1 MIIYPSNQS
10 KIIQFEEM
18 ALNAWPALYE
28 NLHNG
33 CVIRLSNGY
42 TKRANS
48 VNALYFNDNIPELID
63 YSEKFYKKHLLP
75 TTFKIIKHKNYE
87 HLDAFLEEEDY
98 KVIDY
103 TNVKLIDLRVNSFT
117 NNRIVK
123 LESEF
128 SDEWIN
134 EFVRLQKLDSKIVT
148 ISNML
153 KNITVNKI
161 VASITIDSKIIGF
174 GYGAIENDIIGI
186 FDIYINEQYRNKGYA
201 RKLINKIL
209 YWAKS
214 KDISYS
220 YLQVMENNVIANKL
234 YQSIGYKAYYK
245 YWYRVK

>member
-18 ALNAWPALYE
+18 SLNAWPALYE
-28 NLHNG
+28 NHHNG
-33 CVIRLSNGY
+33 SIIRLSDGY

-48 VNALYFNDNIPELID
+48 VNALYFNDNLPELIN
-63 YSEKFYKKHLLP
+63 YSEKFYKRYSLP
-75 TTFKIIKHKNYE
+75 TTFKIIKHKKYE
-87 HLDAFLEEEDY
+87 HLDAFLEDKNY
-98 KVIDY
+98 KIIDK
-103 TNVKLIDLRVNSFT
+103 TNVKLNDLRDNTFT

-123 LESEF
+123 LENDF
-128 SDEWIN
+128 TNEWIN
-134 EFVRLQKLDSKIVT
+134 EFVRLHRLDDKLET

-153 KNITVNKI
+153 KSITVNKI

-186 FDIYINEQYRNKGYA
+186 FDIYVNESYRNQGYA
-201 RKLINKIL
+201 RKLMNKLL

-214 KDISYS
+214 KGIIYS
-220 YLQVMENNVIANKL
+220 YLQVMEDNEIADKL
-234 YQSIGYKAYYK
+234 YKSIGYKPYYK

>member
-63 YSEKFYKKHLLP
+63 YSEKFYKKNLLP
-75 TTFKIIKHKNYE
+75 TTFKIIKHKKYE
-87 HLDAFLEEEDY
+87 HLDVFLEKENY
-98 KVIDY
+98 KVIDN
-103 TNVKLIDLRVNSFT
+103 TSVKLIDLRVNSFI
-117 NNRIVK
+117 NNRSVK
-123 LESEF
+123 LESDF
-128 SDEWIN
+128 SDAWIN
-134 EFVRLQKLDSKIVT
+134 EFVSIQDLESKKET
-148 ISNML
+148 ITNML
-153 KNITVNKI
+153 KSITVNKI

-174 GYGAIENDIIGI
+174 GYGAIENNIIGI
-186 FDIYINEQYRNKGYA
+186 FDIYINEQYRSKGYA
-201 RKLINKIL
+201 RTLINKIL

-214 KDISYS
+214 KSISYS